1 MAWQSIISSHPTTDP
16 RSRLFRCGSIIL
28 LIDKL
33 KVGGGPSLS
42 SGSET
47 ADHLIHT
54 CFCAAISRTIAELSC
69 TRASLLSPHLH
80 RESLPSGSKRAQRHG
95 GSDSGAARTPT
106 SRKPAPWPLTVGPET
121 DEVRREAVQCPSW

>member
-54 CFCAAISRTIAELSC
+54 CFCAAISRTIAALSC

-80 RESLPSGSKRAQRHG
+80 RESLPSGSKRAQRTATP
-95 GSDSGAARTPT
+95 AAI
-106 SRKPAPWPLTVGPET
+106 
-121 DEVRREAVQCPSW
+121 AVQLASLPVGSRHHGHRRN